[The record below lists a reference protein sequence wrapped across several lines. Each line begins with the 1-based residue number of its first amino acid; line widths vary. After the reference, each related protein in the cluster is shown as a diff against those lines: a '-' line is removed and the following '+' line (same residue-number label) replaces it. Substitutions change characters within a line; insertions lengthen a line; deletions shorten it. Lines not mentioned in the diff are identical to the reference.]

1 MIEQNLAYCRVGSSA
16 QMMSQTYQQTHF
28 VPYLLALIEAQYLTH
43 KNILQ
48 NFLEMNWEA
57 LTVPPSFGNNYFYL
71 PLVLY
76 QVH

>member
-1 MIEQNLAYCRVGSSA
+1 MIEQNLAYCRVSSSA

-28 VPYLLALIEAQYLTH
+28 VPHLLALIEAQYLTH

-57 LTVPPSFGNNYFYL
+57 LTLLSTFGNNYFYL
-71 PLVLY
+71 LLMLY
-76 QVH
+76 RVH